1 MRLKEQIKLI
11 KSALKQ
17 DALYSDVELHYM
29 KKQLNNAKHELK
41 LKKLRRKKGFNNEF
55 SKTDNRDTQRRGDD
69 GLCGTSE
76 QSEQPRQ
83 SEGSWFTRLL
93 HKARSLVGL

>member
-41 LKKLRRKKGFNNEF
+41 LKKLRRKKGFNELSETSNGNTRSGE
-55 SKTDNRDTQRRGDD
+55 DNGLRGE
-69 GLCGTSE
+69 SQQHE
-76 QSEQPRQ
+76 QSRQP
-83 SEGSWFTRLL
+83 
-93 HKARSLVGL
+93 

>member
-1 MRLKEQIKLI
+1 MTQPQELKKHSWSMRLKEQIKLI

-41 LKKLRRKKGFNNEF
+41 LKKLRRKKGFNELSETSNGNTRSRE
-55 SKTDNRDTQRRGDD
+55 DD
-69 GLCGTSE
+69 GLRGTSE
-76 QSEQPRQ
+76 QPEQPRK
-83 SEGSWFTRLL
+83 S
-93 HKARSLVGL
+93 

>member
-17 DALYSDVELHYM
+17 DQLYSDVELHYM

-41 LKKLRRKKGFNNEF
+41 LKKLRRKKGFNELRETSNSNTRSRE
-55 SKTDNRDTQRRGDD
+55 DNGLRGE
-69 GLCGTSE
+69 S
-76 QSEQPRQ
+76 QQPKQPRE
-83 SEGSWFTRLL
+83 S
-93 HKARSLVGL
+93 